1 MSIYACILWF
11 CLDVFLPRSFVF
23 LDWVDFWDFGPNR
36 LESFAFLQG
45 SPVPLAEQPSEV
57 FLCFSLPMGDW
68 LLFLVPRGLESRCLV
83 AYGSR

>member
-1 MSIYACILWF
+1 MSIYACVLWF
-11 CLDVFLPRSFVF
+11 CLDISLPCLFVV
-23 LDWVDFWDFGPNR
+23 LNWVNFWDFGLNQ
-36 LESFAFLQG
+36 LKSFAFLQS

-68 LLFLVPRGLESRCLV
+68 LLSLVPRGLESRCLV